1 MVNIMRWDPF
11 RDLDELTRQVFG
23 EDSGGRNQSLFA
35 PATDVYIEDDKQMTV
50 EANLPGFAEDDVDV
64 SLNEGVLEIRAEK
77 HETEEDKKKRRYV
90 RRESA
95 ASFYRQIRLP
105 SQADESKIDAHMEHG
120 LLKVVVPFK
129 AQPKP
134 KQISVKGKKGKK

>member
-1 MVNIMRWDPF
+1 MRWDPF

-23 EDSGGRNQSLFA
+23 DELPSRNQSLFA

-50 EANLPGFAEDDVDV
+50 EAHLPGFSEDDVNV
-64 SLNEGVLEIRAEK
+64 SVNEGVMEIRAERQEK
-77 HETEEDKKKRRYV
+77 EEDKKKRRYV

-95 ASFYRQIRLP
+95 MSFYRSIRLP
-105 SQADESKIDAHMEHG
+105 SQAEESKIDAHMDNG

-129 AQPKP
+129 EQPKP
-134 KQISVKGKKGKK
+134 KQINVKGKKALK